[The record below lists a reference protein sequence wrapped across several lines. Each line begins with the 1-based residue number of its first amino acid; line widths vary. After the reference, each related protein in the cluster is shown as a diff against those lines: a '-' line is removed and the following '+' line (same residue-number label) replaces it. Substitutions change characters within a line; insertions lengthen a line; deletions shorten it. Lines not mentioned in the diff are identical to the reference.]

1 MYMKTLIYLIS
12 RIRYLILAVKG
23 QKIDLQSIIMCS
35 ANVTNKQSAPLFS
48 KTAVSNFQ
56 LKSDC

>member
-23 QKIDLQSIIMCS
+23 QNNRLIKHR
-35 ANVTNKQSAPLFS
+35 NVFCNATHRQSAPSFS
-48 KTAVSNFQ
+48 KTALSIFQ